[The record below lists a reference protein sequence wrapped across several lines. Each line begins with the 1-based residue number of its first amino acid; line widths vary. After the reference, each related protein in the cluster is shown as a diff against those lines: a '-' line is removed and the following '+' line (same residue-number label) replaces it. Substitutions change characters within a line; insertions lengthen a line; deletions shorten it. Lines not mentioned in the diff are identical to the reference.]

1 MMLPVLAAAC
11 LLLKSA
17 SAVFVDEAWNID
29 YHHAL
34 LGKPQESTT
43 FFHRPNPAS
52 RASLIYTLSERGVLG
67 AVNPRDGSLVWRQFL
82 EAEASS
88 DSSFLRAGEDQ
99 DLVISGV
106 GNQVASWSAGDG
118 RLAWSHTAPGLLQ
131 DLEILELSDGKETPG
146 AKDALVLAGGEHA
159 EVQRLDGATG
169 SVKWSHKLESGD
181 EPYQVS
187 ASSTEVFAILLQKT
201 MLGYIKIKVI
211 TLDPVTGKKTDEYTL
226 NSDSE
231 LASADTIVS
240 VGANSASPIIAWAD
254 AAYSTLKINIIGTKA
269 VSSFNIEKHNEHAV
283 QRITLQA
290 PYHTNSLAHFLV
302 EFETA
307 VSDWA
312 EVYHID
318 LKKSQIEKAYS
329 LPKITGRSAFSTSSS
344 DANVY
349 FTRITN
355 GEVSTVSS
363 ASHGVLGRWKI
374 NDFGI
379 AVGREEAAPVHAVS
393 EVSIKGDSVSAVRSA
408 VYLAS
413 GEWVLLRDGS
423 ASWQR
428 LEVLA
433 DTISAAFAIPFE
445 AEALVHELEEEAH
458 STPVHAYVHRI
469 KRHINDLKS
478 LPETIRTL
486 PQSFMRGFL
495 GTSDDHGDAFGFN
508 QIITC
513 ATSSGRLLALDGGNP
528 NSIIW
533 SKQVV
538 QVPAG
543 QSWAARVE
551 ALPNGIIRVAQD
563 NNAEAP
569 LFNAST
575 GEKISSSSEAVHIDS
590 PLPVVAVEYTLTDNE
605 LVATAPGPKEAGN
618 LWHFVPQP
626 GEKIVSL
633 VSRPTND
640 PVASIGKV
648 LGDRNVLYKYLNPNL
663 ALLVTAHE
671 AAKSASV
678 YVLDTV
684 SGAIIYSNTHK
695 NVDLSAPIASTL
707 SENWF
712 AYSFTAESSDF
723 SPKGHQ
729 LVSGE
734 LFESLSAN
742 DRGLLDDAANVSSL
756 AGSTEPFT
764 LTQTYQIPES
774 IAKLSVTQTRQGI
787 TSRQLLAVLA
797 DSSSIVGIPRG
808 VIDPRRPVGRD
819 ATKNEQMEGLVKYA
833 PVIEFDPKW
842 HLNHARE
849 VIGVKDIVTSPAVLE
864 STSLIFAY
872 GLDVFGTRLTPS
884 FSFDR
889 LGKDFN
895 KFQMLATVAA
905 LAVVTFIVTPLVK
918 RKQVNARWQFAL
930 TGDVRRKPSTG
941 SIWRIDHATLTSTAC
956 ALEIPQLE
964 ESDTRAG

>member
-11 LLLKSA
+11 LLLRSA
-17 SAVFVDEAWNID
+17 SAVFADEAWNLD

-34 LGKPQESTT
+34 LGTPQESTT

-52 RASLIYTLSERGVLG
+52 RASLIYTLSEKGVLG
-67 AVNPRDGSLVWRQFL
+67 AVNPRDGSLVWRQLL
-82 EAEASS
+82 EADVSS
-88 DSSFLRAGEDQ
+88 QSSFLRAGEDQ
-99 DLVISGV
+99 DLVISGI

-118 RLAWSHTAPGLLQ
+118 KLAWSHTAPGLLQ

-146 AKDALVLAGGEHA
+146 AKDALILAGGEHA

-169 SVKWSHKLESGD
+169 AVKWSHKLESGD

-187 ASSTEVFAILLQKT
+187 ASSTEVFAILLHKT

-226 NSDSE
+226 SSDSE

-254 AAYSTLKINIIGTKA
+254 AAYTTLKINVIGTKA
-269 VSSFNIEKHNEHAV
+269 VSSFNIDKHNEHAV
-283 QRITLQA
+283 QRVTLQA

-312 EVYHID
+312 EVYHVD

-329 LPKITGRSAFSTSSS
+329 LPKISGRSAFSTSSS

-349 FTRITN
+349 FTRISN
-355 GEVSTVSS
+355 DEVSTVSS
-363 ASHGVLGRWKI
+363 ASHGILGKWKI
-374 NDFGI
+374 SDFGVASSQGE
-379 AVGREEAAPVHAVS
+379 AVPIHAVS
-393 EVSIKGDSVSAVRSA
+393 EVSIKGDAVSAVRSA
-408 VYLAS
+408 VYLSS

-428 LEVLA
+428 PEVLA
-433 DTISAAFAIPFE
+433 DTISAAFAIPSE

-458 STPVHAYVHRI
+458 STPVHAYIHRI
-469 KRHINDLKS
+469 NRHINDLKS

-508 QIITC
+508 KIITC
-513 ATSSGRLLALDGGNP
+513 ATGSGRLVALDGGNP
-528 NSIIW
+528 NNILW
-533 SKQVV
+533 SKQVT
-538 QVPAG
+538 QVPTG
-543 QSWAARVE
+543 QSWDARVE
-551 ALPNGIIRVAQD
+551 ALPNGVIRVVQD
-563 NNAEAP
+563 SDAEAP

-575 GEKISSSSEAVHIDS
+575 GEKIASSSSTVHVDT
-590 PLPVVAVEYTLTDNE
+590 PLPEVAVKYTLADGE
-605 LVATAPGPKEAGN
+605 LVATAPGPEEAGN
-618 LWHFVPQP
+618 LWHFTPQP

-633 VSRPTND
+633 VSRPAND

-671 AAKSASV
+671 TLKSASV

-712 AYSFTAESSDF
+712 AYSFTAESGDF

-742 DRGLLDDAANVSSL
+742 DRGILDDAVNVSSL

-774 IAKLSVTQTRQGI
+774 IAKLAVTQTRQGI

-797 DSSSIVGIPRG
+797 DSNSIVGIPRG

-819 ATKNEQMEGLVKYA
+819 PTKNEQAEGLVKYA

-842 HLNHARE
+842 NLNHARE
-849 VIGVKDIVTSPAVLE
+849 VIGIKDVITSPAILE

-884 FSFDR
+884 FNFDR

-905 LAVVTFIVTPLVK
+905 LAVVTFVVTPLVSSHK
-918 RKQVNARWQFAL
+918 
-930 TGDVRRKPSTG
+930 
-941 SIWRIDHATLTSTAC
+941 
-956 ALEIPQLE
+956 
-964 ESDTRAG
+964 

>member
-1 MMLPVLAAAC
+1 MMLPLIAAAC

-17 SAVFVDEAWNID
+17 SAVFADEAWNLD

-52 RASLIYTLSERGVLG
+52 RASLIYTLSEQGVLG
-67 AVNPRDGSLVWRQFL
+67 AVNPRDGTLVWRQLL
-82 EAEASS
+82 EANVSS
-88 DSSFLRAGEDQ
+88 DASFLRAGEDQ
-99 DLVISGV
+99 SLVVSGI
-106 GNQVASWSAGDG
+106 GSQVASWSAGDG

-131 DLEILELSDGKETPG
+131 DVEILELSDGKETPG
-146 AKDALVLAGGEHA
+146 AKDALILTGGESA

-181 EPYQVS
+181 QPYQVS
-187 ASSTEVFAILLQKT
+187 ASSTEVFAILLHKT

-226 NSDSE
+226 ASDSE

-254 AAYSTLKINIIGTKA
+254 AAYTTLKVNIIGTKS
-269 VSSFNIEKHNEHAV
+269 VSSFDIEKHNEHAV
-283 QRITLQA
+283 QRVTLQA

-302 EFETA
+302 HYETA

-312 EVYHID
+312 EVYHVN
-318 LKKSQIEKAYS
+318 LNKNQIEKAYS
-329 LPKITGRSAFSTSSS
+329 LPKVSGHSAFSTSSN

-349 FTRITN
+349 FTRVTN
-355 GEVSTVSS
+355 GQVSTVSS
-363 ASHGVLGRWKI
+363 VSHGVLGKWAI
-374 NDFGI
+374 DGFGT
-379 AVGREEAAPVHAVS
+379 AGGREETAPAHVVS

-408 VYLAS
+408 VYLTT

-423 ASWQR
+423 ATWQR
-428 LEVLA
+428 PEVLA
-433 DTISAAFAIPFE
+433 DTVSAAFTIPSE
-445 AEALVHELEEEAH
+445 TEALVHELEEEAH
-458 STPVHAYVHRI
+458 STPVHAYVHRVT
-469 KRHINDLKS
+469 RHIGDLKA
-478 LPETIRTL
+478 LPETIRNL

-495 GTSDDHGDAFGFN
+495 GTSDDHSDAFGFKKT
-508 QIITC
+508 ITC
-513 ATSSGRLLALDGGNP
+513 ATSSGRLVALAGGNP
-528 NSIIW
+528 NNIIW
-533 SKQVV
+533 TKQVV
-538 QVPAG
+538 DIPAG
-543 QSWAARVE
+543 SSWNARVE
-551 ALPNGIIRVAQD
+551 ALPNGIIRVVQD
-563 NNAEAP
+563 NGATAP

-575 GEKISSSSEAVHIDS
+575 GEKLSSSSQEVHIDA
-590 PLPVVAVEYTLTDNE
+590 PVPIVAVEYE
-605 LVATAPGPKEAGN
+605 LQNNQLSAAAAGKKDAGT

-626 GEKIVSL
+626 GEKILSL
-633 VSRPTND
+633 VSRPVND

-648 LGDRNVLYKYLNPNL
+648 LGDRNVLYKYLNPNM

-671 AAKSASV
+671 SIKSASV

-684 SGAIIYSNTHK
+684 SGAIIYSNTHR
-695 NVDLSAPIASTL
+695 NVDLSAPVASTL

-712 AYSFTAESSDF
+712 AYSFTAESSDS

-742 DRGLLDDAANVSSL
+742 DRGLLDSAVNVSSL
-756 AGSTEPFT
+756 AGNTEPFT
-764 LTQTYQIPES
+764 LTQSYQIPES
-774 IAKLSVTQTRQGI
+774 IAKMSVTQTRQGI

-808 VIDPRRPVGRD
+808 VIDPRRPIGRD
-819 ATKNEQMEGLVKYA
+819 PTKDEQMEGLMRYN

-849 VIGVKDIVTSPAVLE
+849 VVGIKDVITSPALLE
-864 STSLIFAY
+864 STSLVFAY
-872 GLDVFGTRLTPS
+872 GLDIFGTRLSPS
-884 FSFDR
+884 FNFDM

-905 LAVVTFIVTPLVK
+905 LAVVTFVVTPLV
-918 RKQVNARWQFAL
+918 
-930 TGDVRRKPSTG
+930 S
-941 SIWRIDHATLTSTAC
+941 SH
-956 ALEIPQLE
+956 
-964 ESDTRAG
+964 

>member
-1 MMLPVLAAAC
+1 MLPLIAAAC
-11 LLLKSA
+11 LLLTPTL
-17 SAVFVDEAWNID
+17 AVFADEAWNLD

-34 LGKPQESTT
+34 IGKPKETTT

-52 RASLIYTLSERGVLG
+52 RASLIYTLSEQGVLG
-67 AVNPRDGSLVWRQFL
+67 AVNPRDGSLVWRQL
-82 EAEASS
+82 LDANVSSS
-88 DSSFLRAGEDQ
+88 DASFLRAGEEQ
-99 DLVISGV
+99 DLVVSGI
-106 GNQVASWSAGDG
+106 GSQVASWSAGDG
-118 RLAWSHTAPGLLQ
+118 RLAWSHAAPGLLQ
-131 DLEILELSDGKETPG
+131 DVEILELSDGRETPG

-159 EVQRLDGATG
+159 QVQRLDGATG
-169 SVKWSHKLESGD
+169 AVKWSHKLESGD

-187 ASSTEVFAILLQKT
+187 ASSTEVFAILLHKT

-226 NSDSE
+226 ASDSE

-254 AAYSTLKINIIGTKA
+254 AAYTTLKVNIIGTKS
-269 VSSFNIEKHNEHAV
+269 VSSFDIEKHNEHAV
-283 QRITLQA
+283 LRVTLQA
-290 PYHTNSLAHFLV
+290 PFHTNSLAHFLV
-302 EFETA
+302 HYETA

-312 EVYHID
+312 EVFHIN
-318 LKKSQIEKAYS
+318 LKKSQIEKAYN
-329 LPKITGRSAFSTSSS
+329 LPKVAGRSAFSTSSN

-363 ASHGVLGRWKI
+363 VSHGVLGRWAI
-374 NDFGI
+374 ASFGT
-379 AVGREEAAPVHAVS
+379 AGSKEETAPVHVVS
-393 EVSIKGDSVSAVRSA
+393 EVSIKGDAVSAVRSA
-408 VYLAS
+408 AYLS
-413 GEWVLLRDGS
+413 TGEWVLLRDGS
-423 ASWQR
+423 ATWQR
-428 LEVLA
+428 PEVLA
-433 DTISAAFAIPFE
+433 DTISAAFTIPSE

-458 STPVHAYVHRI
+458 STPIHAYIHRVT
-469 KRHINDLKS
+469 RHINDLKS
-478 LPETIRTL
+478 LPETLRGL

-495 GTSDDHGDAFGFN
+495 GTSDDHSDAFGFKKT
-508 QIITC
+508 ITC
-513 ATSSGRLLALDGGNP
+513 ATSSGRLVALQGGNP
-528 NSIIW
+528 SNILW
-533 SKQVV
+533 TKQVV
-538 QVPAG
+538 DVPAG
-543 QSWAARVE
+543 RSWNARVE
-551 ALPNGIIRVAQD
+551 ALPNGIVRVVQD
-563 NNAEAP
+563 DDGSAP
-569 LFNAST
+569 LFNASN
-575 GEKISSSSEAVHIDS
+575 GEKLSSSSQDVHIDA
-590 PLPVVAVEYTLTDNE
+590 PLPVVAVEYTLQNNE
-605 LVATAPGPKEAGN
+605 LVARTSGPKEASN
-618 LWHFVPQP
+618 LWHFAPQP
-626 GEKIVSL
+626 GEKILSL
-633 VSRPTND
+633 VSRPVND

-663 ALLVTAHE
+663 ALLVTSHE
-671 AAKSASV
+671 ATKSASV
-678 YVLDTV
+678 YVLDAV
-684 SGAIIYSNTHK
+684 SGAVIFSNTHK
-695 NVDLSAPIASTL
+695 DVDLSAPIASTL

-712 AYSFTAESSDF
+712 AYSFTAESSTD

-742 DRGLLDDAANVSSL
+742 DRGLLDNAVNVSSL

-774 IAKLSVTQTRQGI
+774 IAKLAVTQTRQGI

-849 VIGVKDIVTSPAVLE
+849 VLGIKNIITSPAVLE
-864 STSLIFAY
+864 STSLVFAY
-872 GLDVFGTRLTPS
+872 GLDVFGTRLSPS
-884 FSFDR
+884 FNFDM

-905 LAVVTFIVTPLVK
+905 LAVVTFVVTPLV
-918 RKQVNARWQFAL
+918 
-930 TGDVRRKPSTG
+930 S
-941 SIWRIDHATLTSTAC
+941 S
-956 ALEIPQLE
+956 
-964 ESDTRAG
+964 

>member
-1 MMLPVLAAAC
+1 MMLPLIAAAC

-17 SAVFVDEAWNID
+17 SAVFADEAWNLD

-67 AVNPRDGSLVWRQFL
+67 AVNPRDGTLVWRQLL
-82 EAEASS
+82 EANASS

-99 DLVISGV
+99 NLVVSGI
-106 GNQVASWSAGDG
+106 GSQVASWSAGDG
-118 RLAWSHTAPGLLQ
+118 RLAWSHDAPGLLQ
-131 DLEILELSDGKETPG
+131 DVEILELSDGKETPG
-146 AKDALVLAGGEHA
+146 AKDTLILSGGESA

-169 SVKWSHKLESGD
+169 LVKWSHKLESGD

-187 ASSTEVFAILLQKT
+187 ASSTEVFAIMLHKT

-226 NSDSE
+226 ASDNE
-231 LASADTIVS
+231 LASTDTIVA
-240 VGANSASPIIAWAD
+240 VGANSASPIIAWTD
-254 AAYSTLKINIIGTKA
+254 AAYTTLKVNIIGNKA
-269 VSSFNIEKHNEHAV
+269 VASFDIEKHGENAV
-283 QRITLQA
+283 QRVSLHA

-302 EFETA
+302 HYETA

-312 EVYHID
+312 EVYHVN
-318 LKKSQIEKAYS
+318 LKKNQIEKAYS
-329 LPKITGRSAFSTSSS
+329 LPKVAGHSAFSTSSN

-349 FTRITN
+349 FTRVTN
-355 GEVSTVSS
+355 DQVSTVSS
-363 ASHGVLGRWKI
+363 ASHGVLGKWTI
-374 NDFGI
+374 GGFGT
-379 AVGREEAAPVHAVS
+379 AGSKEETAPAHVVS
-393 EVSIKGDSVSAVRSA
+393 EVSIKGDTVSAVRSA
-408 VYLAS
+408 VYLS
-413 GEWVLLRDGS
+413 TGEWVLLRDGS
-423 ASWQR
+423 ATWQR
-428 LEVLA
+428 PEVLA
-433 DTISAAFAIPFE
+433 DTVSAAFTIPSE
-445 AEALVHELEEEAH
+445 TEALVHELEEEAH
-458 STPVHAYVHRI
+458 STPVHAYVHRVT
-469 KRHINDLKS
+469 RHINDLKA
-478 LPETIRTL
+478 LPEIIRNL

-495 GTSDDHGDAFGFN
+495 GTSDDHSDAFGFKKT
-508 QIITC
+508 ITC
-513 ATSSGRLLALDGGNP
+513 ATSSGRLVALQGGNP
-528 NSIIW
+528 NNIIW
-533 SKQVV
+533 TKQIINI
-538 QVPAG
+538 PAG
-543 QSWAARVE
+543 SSWNARVE
-551 ALPNGIIRVAQD
+551 ALPNGIIRVVQD
-563 NNAEAP
+563 NGAVAP
-569 LFNAST
+569 LYNAST
-575 GEKISSSSEAVHIDS
+575 GEKLSSSSQELHIDEPV
-590 PLPVVAVEYTLTDNE
+590 PLLAVKYELQNNE
-605 LVATAPGPKEAGN
+605 LIATAPGNAGT
-618 LWHFVPQP
+618 LWHFTPQP
-626 GEKIVSL
+626 GEKILSL
-633 VSRPTND
+633 VSRPVND

-648 LGDRNVLYKYLNPNL
+648 LGDRNVLYKYLNPNM

-671 AAKSASV
+671 QTKSASV

-695 NVDLSAPIASTL
+695 NIDLSSPIASTL

-712 AYSFTAESSDF
+712 AYSFTAETSEF

-734 LFESLSAN
+734 LFESLSPN
-742 DRGLLDDAANVSSL
+742 SRGLLDNAVNVSSL

-797 DSSSIVGIPRG
+797 DSNSIVGIPRG

-819 ATKNEQMEGLVKYA
+819 ATKDEQMEGLVKYA

-842 HLNHARE
+842 VLNHARE
-849 VIGVKDIVTSPAVLE
+849 VVGIKEVITSPAVLE

-872 GLDVFGTRLTPS
+872 GLDIFGTRLSPS
-884 FSFDR
+884 FNFDM

-905 LAVVTFIVTPLVK
+905 LAVVTFVVTPLVSPH
-918 RKQVNARWQFAL
+918 V
-930 TGDVRRKPSTG
+930 V
-941 SIWRIDHATLTSTAC
+941 
-956 ALEIPQLE
+956 IPYDE
-964 ESDTRAG
+964 VFPAN

>member
-1 MMLPVLAAAC
+1 MMLPLLAAAC
-11 LLLKSA
+11 LLLRST
-17 SAVFVDEAWNID
+17 SAVFADEAFNLD

-52 RASLIYTLSERGVLG
+52 RASLIYSLSEKGVLG
-67 AVNPRDGSLVWRQFL
+67 AVNPRDGSLVWRQL
-82 EAEASS
+82 LSEGESS
-88 DSSFLRAGEDQ
+88 GASFLRAGEDQ
-99 DLVISGV
+99 DVVVSGI
-106 GNQVASWSAGDG
+106 GNRVDSWTAGDG
-118 RLAWSHTAPGLLQ
+118 RLAWSHVAPASLQ
-131 DLEILELSDGKETPG
+131 DVEILELSDGKETPG
-146 AKDALVLAGGEHA
+146 AKDALILAGGEHA

-169 SVKWSHKLESGD
+169 AVKWSHKLESGD

-187 ASSTEVFAILLQKT
+187 ASSTEVFAILLHKT
-201 MLGYIKIKVI
+201 MLGYIKIKVVS
-211 TLDPVTGKKTDEYTL
+211 LDPVTGKKTDEYTL
-226 NSDSE
+226 ASDSE
-231 LASADTIVS
+231 LASADTIIS
-240 VGANSASPIIAWAD
+240 VGANSASPIIAWTD
-254 AAYSTLKINIIGTKA
+254 SAYTTLKVNIIGTKA

-283 QRITLQA
+283 QRVALHA

-302 EFETA
+302 HFETA

-312 EVYHID
+312 EVYHVN
-318 LKKSQIEKAYS
+318 LKKSTVEKAYS
-329 LPKITGRSAFSTSSS
+329 LPKVSGHSAFSTSTN

-349 FTRITN
+349 FTRVTN
-355 GEVSTVSS
+355 GQVSTVSS
-363 ASHGVLGRWKI
+363 ASHGVLGRWAI
-374 NDFGI
+374 SNFGT
-379 AVGREEAAPVHAVS
+379 VGKSEETVPVHAVS

-408 VYLAS
+408 VYLSS

-423 ASWQR
+423 ATWQR

-433 DTISAAFAIPFE
+433 DTISAAFTIPAE

-458 STPVHAYVHRI
+458 STPIHAYIHRV

-478 LPETIRTL
+478 LPEIVRNL

-495 GTSDDHGDAFGFN
+495 GTSDDHSDAFGFKKS
-508 QIITC
+508 IIC
-513 ATSSGRLLALDGGNP
+513 ATSSGRLLALEGGNP

-533 SKQVV
+533 TKQVAD
-538 QVPAG
+538 VPAG

-551 ALPNGIIRVAQD
+551 TLPNGVIRLIED
-563 NNAEAP
+563 NGSETP
-569 LFNAST
+569 LFNATT
-575 GEKISSSSEAVHIDS
+575 GEKISSSSQEVHVDS
-590 PLPVVAVEYTLTDNE
+590 PVPLVAVEYTLQNGE
-605 LVATAPGPKEAGN
+605 LAATASGQNKADT
-618 LWHFVPQP
+618 LWRFVPQP
-626 GEKIVSL
+626 GEKILGL
-633 VSRPTND
+633 VSRPVND

-671 AAKSASV
+671 AVKSASI

-684 SGAIIYSNTHK
+684 SGAVIYSNTHK
-695 NVDLSAPIASTL
+695 NVDLSEPIASTL

-712 AYSFTAESSDF
+712 AYSFTAEASDS

-734 LFESLSAN
+734 LFESLSSN
-742 DRGLLDDAANVSSL
+742 DRGILDAAVNVSSL
-756 AGSTEPFT
+756 SGSTEPHT

-797 DSSSIVGIPRG
+797 DSSAIVGIPRG

-819 ATKNEQMEGLVKYA
+819 PTKNEQMEGLVRYA

-849 VIGVKDIVTSPAVLE
+849 VLGIKNVITSPALLE

-872 GLDVFGTRLTPS
+872 GLDVFGTRLSPS
-884 FSFDR
+884 FNFDM

-905 LAVVTFIVTPLVK
+905 LAVVTFVVTPLVSLA
-918 RKQVNARWQFAL
+918 Q
-930 TGDVRRKPSTG
+930 
-941 SIWRIDHATLTSTAC
+941 
-956 ALEIPQLE
+956 
-964 ESDTRAG
+964 

>member
-1 MMLPVLAAAC
+1 MMLPLIAAAC
-11 LLLKSA
+11 LLLKST
-17 SAVFVDEAWNID
+17 SAVFADEAWNFD

-52 RASLIYTLSERGVLG
+52 RASLIYTLSEQGVLG
-67 AVNPRDGSLVWRQFL
+67 AVNPRDGSLVWRQLL
-82 EAEASS
+82 EINASS
-88 DSSFLRAGEDQ
+88 DASFLRAGEDQ
-99 DLVISGV
+99 DLVVSGI
-106 GNQVASWSAGDG
+106 GSQVASWSAGDG
-118 RLAWSHTAPGLLQ
+118 KLAWIHNAPDLLQ
-131 DLEILELSDGKETPG
+131 DVEILELSDGKETPG
-146 AKDALVLAGGEHA
+146 AKDALILTGGEHS

-169 SVKWSHKLESGD
+169 AVKWSHKLESGD
-181 EPYQVS
+181 EAYQVS
-187 ASSTEVFAILLQKT
+187 ASSTEVFAILLHKT

-211 TLDPVTGKKTDEYTL
+211 SLDPVTGKKTDEHTL
-226 NSDSE
+226 ASDSD

-254 AAYSTLKINIIGTKA
+254 SAYTTLKVNIIGTKA
-269 VSSFNIEKHNEHAV
+269 VSSFDIEKHNENAV
-283 QRITLQA
+283 QRVTLHA

-302 EFETA
+302 HYETA

-312 EVYHID
+312 EVYHVN

-329 LPKITGRSAFSTSSS
+329 LPKVSGHSAFSTSSN

-349 FTRITN
+349 FTRVTN
-355 GEVSTVSS
+355 DQVSTVSS
-363 ASHGVLGRWKI
+363 VSHGVLGKWTI
-374 NDFGI
+374 DGFGT
-379 AVGREEAAPVHAVS
+379 AGSRGETAPAHVVS

-408 VYLAS
+408 VYLS
-413 GEWVLLRDGS
+413 TGEWVLLRDGS
-423 ASWQR
+423 ATWQR
-428 LEVLA
+428 PEVLA
-433 DTISAAFAIPFE
+433 DTISAAFTIPSE
-445 AEALVHELEEEAH
+445 TEALVHELEEEAH
-458 STPVHAYVHRI
+458 STPVHAYIHRVT
-469 KRHINDLKS
+469 RHINDLKS

-495 GTSDDHGDAFGFN
+495 GTSDDQGDAFGFRKT
-508 QIITC
+508 ITC
-513 ATSSGRLLALDGGNP
+513 ATSSGRLLALEGGNP
-528 NSIIW
+528 SNIIW
-533 SKQVV
+533 TKQVV
-538 QVPAG
+538 DIPAG
-543 QSWAARVE
+543 QSWNARVE
-551 ALPNGIIRVAQD
+551 ALPSGIIRVVQD
-563 NNAEAP
+563 GESTAP

-575 GEKISSSSEAVHIDS
+575 GEKLSSTSQEIHIDS
-590 PLPVVAVEYTLTDNE
+590 PAPVVAVEYSLQNNE
-605 LVATAPGPKEAGN
+605 LTATSPGQKDAGA
-618 LWHFVPQP
+618 LWHFAPQP

-633 VSRPTND
+633 VSRPVND

-678 YVLDTV
+678 YVMDTV

-712 AYSFTAESSDF
+712 AYSFTVEASDI

-734 LFESLSAN
+734 LYESISAN
-742 DRGLLDDAANVSSL
+742 DRGLLNDAVNVSSL
-756 AGSTEPFT
+756 AGTTEPFT
-764 LTQTYQIPES
+764 YTHTFQMPES
-774 IAKLSVTQTRQGI
+774 IAKMSVTQTRQGI

-797 DSSSIVGIPRG
+797 DSASIIGIPRG
-808 VIDPRRPVGRD
+808 VIDPRRPVNRD
-819 ATKNEQMEGLVKYA
+819 PSKNEQMEGLVRYA

-849 VIGVKDIVTSPAVLE
+849 VLGIKEVITSPAVLE

-872 GLDVFGTRLTPS
+872 GLDVFGTRLSPS
-884 FSFDR
+884 FNFDM

-905 LAVVTFIVTPLVK
+905 LAVVTFVVTPLVSLLPTTIPPPSHRAK
-918 RKQVNARWQFAL
+918 RLGFPRSFL
-930 TGDVRRKPSTG
+930 
-941 SIWRIDHATLTSTAC
+941 LTS
-956 ALEIPQLE
+956 L
-964 ESDTRAG
+964 

>member
-1 MMLPVLAAAC
+1 MMLPLIAAAC
-11 LLLKSA
+11 LLLKPA
-17 SAVFVDEAWNID
+17 SAVFADEAWNLD

-52 RASLIYTLSERGVLG
+52 RASLIYTLSEQGVLG
-67 AVNPRDGSLVWRQFL
+67 AVNPRDGSLVWRQLL
-82 EAEASS
+82 EANVSS
-88 DSSFLRAGEDQ
+88 DASFLRAGEDQ
-99 DLVISGV
+99 SLVVSGI
-106 GNQVASWSAGDG
+106 GSQVASWSAGDG
-118 RLAWSHTAPGLLQ
+118 RLAWSHNAPGVLQ
-131 DLEILELSDGKETPG
+131 DVEILELSDGKETPG
-146 AKDALVLAGGEHA
+146 VKDALILTGGELA

-181 EPYQVS
+181 QPYQVS
-187 ASSTEVFAILLQKT
+187 ASSTEVFAILLHKT

-226 NSDSE
+226 ASDSE

-254 AAYSTLKINIIGTKA
+254 AAYTTLKVNIIGTKA
-269 VSSFNIEKHNEHAV
+269 VSSFDIEKHNEHAV
-283 QRITLQA
+283 QRVTLQA

-302 EFETA
+302 HYETA

-312 EVYHID
+312 EVYHVN
-318 LKKSQIEKAYS
+318 LNKNQIEKAYS
-329 LPKITGRSAFSTSSS
+329 LPKISGRSAFSTSSN

-349 FTRITN
+349 FTRVTN
-355 GEVSTVSS
+355 GQVSTVSS
-363 ASHGVLGRWKI
+363 ASHGILGKWTI
-374 NDFGI
+374 DGFGT
-379 AVGREEAAPVHAVS
+379 AGSKEETVPAHVVS
-393 EVSIKGDSVSAVRSA
+393 EVSIKGDAVSALRSA
-408 VYLAS
+408 VYLS
-413 GEWVLLRDGS
+413 TGEWVLLRDGS
-423 ASWQR
+423 ATWQR

-433 DTISAAFAIPFE
+433 DTISAAFTIPSE
-445 AEALVHELEEEAH
+445 TEALVHELEEEAH
-458 STPVHAYVHRI
+458 STPVHAYVHRVT
-469 KRHINDLKS
+469 RHINDLKA
-478 LPETIRTL
+478 LPETVRNL

-495 GTSDDHGDAFGFN
+495 GTSDDHSDAFGFKKT
-508 QIITC
+508 ITC
-513 ATSSGRLLALDGGNP
+513 ATGSGRLVALAGGNP
-528 NSIIW
+528 HNIIW
-533 SKQVV
+533 TKQVADI
-538 QVPAG
+538 PAG
-543 QSWAARVE
+543 SSWNARVE
-551 ALPNGIIRVAQD
+551 ALPNGIIRVVQD
-563 NNAEAP
+563 NGATAP

-575 GEKISSSSEAVHIDS
+575 GEKLASSSQELLIDNPV
-590 PLPVVAVEYTLTDNE
+590 PLVSVEYE
-605 LVATAPGPKEAGN
+605 LQNNQLSAIDAVKKDAGT

-626 GEKIVSL
+626 GEKILSI
-633 VSRPTND
+633 VSRPVND

-648 LGDRNVLYKYLNPNL
+648 LGDRNVLYKYLNPNM

-671 AAKSASV
+671 SIKSASI

-712 AYSFTAESSDF
+712 AYSFTAESSAS

-742 DRGLLDDAANVSSL
+742 DRGILDSAANVSSL
-756 AGSTEPFT
+756 AGNTEPFT
-764 LTQTYQIPES
+764 LTQSYQIPEP

-797 DSSSIVGIPRG
+797 DSNSIVGIPRG
-808 VIDPRRPVGRD
+808 VIDPRRPIGRD
-819 ATKNEQMEGLVKYA
+819 PTKDEQMEGLVRYN

-849 VIGVKDIVTSPAVLE
+849 VIGIKDVITSPALLE
-864 STSLIFAY
+864 STSLVFAY
-872 GLDVFGTRLTPS
+872 GLDIFGTRLSPS
-884 FSFDR
+884 FNFDM

-905 LAVVTFIVTPLVK
+905 LAVVTFVVTPLVSLCSVLLENIRTLLLIPCQVK
-918 RKQVNARWQFAL
+918 RKQVNARWQFA
-930 TGDVRRKPSTG
+930 
-941 SIWRIDHATLTSTAC
+941 
-956 ALEIPQLE
+956 
-964 ESDTRAG
+964 

>member
-1 MMLPVLAAAC
+1 MLKP
-11 LLLKSA
+11 A
-17 SAVFVDEAWNID
+17 SAVFSDEAWNLD

-52 RASLIYTLSERGVLG
+52 RASLIYTLSEQGVLG
-67 AVNPRDGSLVWRQFL
+67 AVNPRDGSLVWRQLL
-82 EAEASS
+82 EANASS
-88 DSSFLRAGEDQ
+88 EASFLRAGEDQ
-99 DLVISGV
+99 SLVVSGL
-106 GNQVASWSAGDG
+106 GSQVASWSAGEG
-118 RLAWSHTAPGLLQ
+118 RLAWSHVTPGLLQ
-131 DLEILELSDGKETPG
+131 DVEILELSDGKETPG
-146 AKDALVLAGGEHA
+146 AKDALILTGGELA

-181 EPYQVS
+181 QPYQVS
-187 ASSTEVFAILLQKT
+187 ASSTEVFAILLHKT

-226 NSDSE
+226 ASDSE

-254 AAYSTLKINIIGTKA
+254 AAYTTLKVNIIGTKT
-269 VSSFNIEKHNEHAV
+269 VSSFDIEKHNEHAV
-283 QRITLQA
+283 QRVTLQA

-302 EFETA
+302 HYETA

-318 LKKSQIEKAYS
+318 LKKNQIEKAYS
-329 LPKITGRSAFSTSSS
+329 LPKVSGRSAFSTSSN

-349 FTRITN
+349 FTRVTN
-355 GEVSTVSS
+355 GQVSTVSS
-363 ASHGVLGRWKI
+363 VSHGVLGKWVI
-374 NDFGI
+374 AGFGT
-379 AVGREEAAPVHAVS
+379 AGSKEETSPAHMVS
-393 EVSIKGDSVSAVRSA
+393 EVSIKDDAVSAVRSA
-408 VYLAS
+408 VYLS
-413 GEWVLLRDGS
+413 TGEWVLLRDGS
-423 ASWQR
+423 ATWQR
-428 LEVLA
+428 PEVLA
-433 DTISAAFAIPFE
+433 DTVSAAFTIPSE
-445 AEALVHELEEEAH
+445 TEALVHELEEEAH
-458 STPVHAYVHRI
+458 STPVHAYVHRVS
-469 KRHINDLKS
+469 RHLNDLKT
-478 LPETIRTL
+478 LPDTIRNL

-495 GTSDDHGDAFGFN
+495 GTSDDHSDAFGFKKT
-508 QIITC
+508 ITC
-513 ATSSGRLLALDGGNP
+513 ATSSGRLVALEGGNP
-528 NSIIW
+528 SNIIW
-533 SKQVV
+533 TKQVV
-538 QVPAG
+538 DIPAG
-543 QSWAARVE
+543 SSWNVRVE
-551 ALPNGIIRVAQD
+551 ALPNGIIRVVQD
-563 NNAEAP
+563 NGATAP

-575 GEKISSSSEAVHIDS
+575 GEKLSSSSQDVHIDA
-590 PLPVVAVEYTLTDNE
+590 PAPVVAVEYELQNNQLT
-605 LVATAPGPKEAGN
+605 ATAAGKKDAGT

-626 GEKIVSL
+626 GEKILSL
-633 VSRPTND
+633 VSRPVND

-648 LGDRNVLYKYLNPNL
+648 LGDRNVLYKYLNPNM

-671 AAKSASV
+671 STKSASV

-742 DRGLLDDAANVSSL
+742 DRGLLDSAVNVSSL
-756 AGSTEPFT
+756 AGNTEPFT
-764 LTQTYQIPES
+764 LTQSYQIPES
-774 IAKLSVTQTRQGI
+774 IAKMSVTQTRQGI

-797 DSSSIVGIPRG
+797 DSNSIVGIPRG
-808 VIDPRRPVGRD
+808 VIDPRRPIGRD
-819 ATKNEQMEGLVKYA
+819 PTKDEQMEGLMKYA

-849 VIGVKDIVTSPAVLE
+849 VVGIKDVITSPALLE
-864 STSLIFAY
+864 STSLVFAY
-872 GLDVFGTRLTPS
+872 GLDVFGTRLSPS
-884 FSFDR
+884 FNFDM

-905 LAVVTFIVTPLVK
+905 LAVVTFVVTPLV
-918 RKQVNARWQFAL
+918 
-930 TGDVRRKPSTG
+930 SC
-941 SIWRIDHATLTSTAC
+941 AC
-956 ALEIPQLE
+956 KIPRLD
-964 ESDTRAG
+964 SFR